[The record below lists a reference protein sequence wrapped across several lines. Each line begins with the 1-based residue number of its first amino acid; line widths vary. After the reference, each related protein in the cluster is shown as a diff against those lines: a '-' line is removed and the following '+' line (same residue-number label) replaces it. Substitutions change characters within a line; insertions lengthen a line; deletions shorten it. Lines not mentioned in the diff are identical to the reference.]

1 MDKKE
6 QLSAIMKSTGEI
18 RKHFNRVHAD
28 AMSQLQEVK
37 TELFE
42 LNIRL
47 DECLR
52 TKNLYAMNRNHKKNV
67 FSPIP
72 ADDPATR
79 KETELEEKIN
89 ALTTR
94 KEALE
99 QRKAEAEALIRETE
113 NHLKNLH
120 IAQLS
125 AAQLSHDPAFQ
136 EDDSDDEGF
145 EFLETDETPPEDLSK
160 HGEQILLLD
169 AFDKTYLAT
178 VLDKRVRIPL
188 SSQTHRLQTLR
199 KFLTTDPR
207 QAQLMLD
214 EFETQNEQILS
225 TLQAQL
231 TRIEP
236 GFDEKQPIGSILDT
250 WIMRFRDQHPE
261 YVLESSVQVRNE
273 SQVIP
278 YIRTLT
284 LIRIIEAA
292 FDNIVRHSDANQ
304 IRFRVQVNGS
314 VADVFISDNGIGIPG
329 NVMQAAP
336 WYSSLHRAEETLFLL
351 GGRMQLTGSKD
362 HGTTMRFT
370 LPV

>member
-1 MDKKE
+1 MDKRE

-28 AMSQLQEVK
+28 AMSRLQEVK

-89 ALTTR
+89 TLTAR

-99 QRKAEAEALIRETE
+99 QMQADAENLIRETE
-113 NHLKNLH
+113 GHLRNLH

-125 AAQLSHDPAFQ
+125 AAQLSRDPAFR
-136 EDDSDDEGF
+136 DEEEAEEAF
-145 EFLETDETPPEDLSK
+145 EFVETDEPAPDISR

-169 AFDKTYLAT
+169 AFDKTYLST
-178 VLDKRVRIPL
+178 VLEKRVRLPL
-188 SSQTHRLQTLR
+188 SSQTHRLETL
-199 KFLTTDPR
+199 KKLLATDPQ
-207 QAQLMLD
+207 QARLMID
-214 EFETQNEQILS
+214 EFEAQNTQLLS
-225 TLQAQL
+225 TIQAQL
-231 TRIEP
+231 TRLEP
-236 GFDEKQPIGSILDT
+236 GYDEKQPIGAILDA
-250 WIMRFRDQHPE
+250 WIMQFRERHPE
-261 YVLESSVQVRNE
+261 FVLESSVQVRDE
-273 SQVIP
+273 MLVLP

-284 LIRIIEAA
+284 LIRIIEYA
-292 FDNIVRHSDANQ
+292 FDNIVRHSEANQ
-304 IRFRVQVNGS
+304 IRFRVQVNSS
-314 VADVFISDNGIGIPG
+314 VADVFISDNGVGISD
-329 NVMQAAP
+329 NVLQTAP
-336 WYSSLHRAEETLFLL
+336 WYSSLHRAEEMLFLL
-351 GGRMQLTGSKD
+351 DGRMHLTGSRD
-362 HGTTMRFT
+362 HGTTVRFT